1 MNYEEALNFI
11 LNKQSL
17 GILPGLDRIKKLL
30 GFYGNPQNEIEI
42 IHIAGTNGKGTVAN
56 SIANSLADSGYKVG
70 LFTSPWITDY
80 REQIQIN
87 GVPIS
92 KETFSGITE
101 SFTLSDI
108 GCSEFELV
116 TAMAYIYFHEQ
127 KVDWAVIECGMG
139 GLEDATNVEEKNLS
153 VITSI
158 SLDHTNFLGN
168 TIEEIAKQKAG
179 IIKKNSTCI
188 LYPNP
193 ECEHIIEEV
202 CNSKNSMLIKVEKSD
217 DFRLNNYNTVVQTLV
232 AIDVECPDVQ
242 LAELTARQQKI
253 GNILVDGGHNVEA
266 ALALEPAINDE
277 IALIGM
283 MKDKNIDGYLS
294 LIAPK
299 CKKIF
304 VTSASNSRSMPAD
317 ELANIAKKYCTYVCA
332 IDDPEY
338 ALSIAK
344 ANGLTL
350 ICGSFY
356 LVRDIIDYI

>member
-1 MNYEEALNFI
+1 MNYDEALNFI
-11 LNKQSL
+11 INKQSL
-17 GILPGLDRIKKLL
+17 GIMPGLARIKKLL
-30 GFYGNPQNEIEI
+30 SLYGNPQDKIKI

-56 SIANSLADSGYKVG
+56 SIANSLADAGYKVG

-92 KETFSGITE
+92 KEIFSGITE
-101 SFTLSDI
+101 SFTLSDV

-116 TAMAYIYFHEQ
+116 TAMAYIYFQDQ

-139 GLEDATNVEEKNLS
+139 GLEDATNVEKKNLS
-153 VITSI
+153 VLTSI

-179 IIKKNSTCI
+179 IIKKNSICI

-193 ECEHIIEEV
+193 ECEQIIEEV
-202 CNSKNSMLIKVEKSD
+202 CNIKNSKLIKVEKSD
-217 DFRLNNYNTVVQTLV
+217 DFRLNNYNTVLQTLR
-232 AIDVECPDVQ
+232 AIGVECPDVQ
-242 LAELTARQQKI
+242 LAQLTARQQKI
-253 GNILVDGGHNVEA
+253 GGILVDGGHNVNA
-266 ALALEPAINDE
+266 AQALAPVINNE

-283 MKDKNIDGYLS
+283 MKDKNIYGYLS
-294 LIAPK
+294 LVAPK
-299 CKKIF
+299 CKKIIT
-304 VTSASNSRSMPAD
+304 TSASNSRSMAAD
-317 ELANIAKKYCTYVCA
+317 ELANIAKKYCTDVCA
-332 IDDPEY
+332 IDNPVD
-338 ALSIAK
+338 ALSFAK

-356 LVRDIIDYI
+356 LVRDIIKYI

>member
-1 MNYEEALNFI
+1 MTYDEALNFI
-11 LNKQSL
+11 INKQSL
-17 GILPGLDRIKKLL
+17 GIMPGLARIKKLL
-30 GFYGNPQNEIEI
+30 SLYDNPQDKIKI

-56 SIANSLADSGYKVG
+56 SIANSLVDAGYKVG

-92 KETFSGITE
+92 KERFSGITE
-101 SFTLSDI
+101 SFALTDV

-116 TAMAYIYFHEQ
+116 TAMAYIYFQDQ
-127 KVDWAVIECGMG
+127 KVDWAVMECGMG
-139 GLEDATNVEEKNLS
+139 GLEDATNVEKKNIS
-153 VITSI
+153 VITSVSI
-158 SLDHTNFLGN
+158 DHTNFLGS

-179 IIKKNSTCI
+179 IIKKNSICI

-193 ECEHIIEEV
+193 ECEQIIEEV
-202 CNSKNSMLIKVEKSD
+202 CSSKNAELIKVEPSD
-217 DFRLNNYNTVVQTLV
+217 DYRLNNYNTVLHTLR
-232 AIDVECPDVQ
+232 AIGVDGSDVQ
-242 LAELTARQQKI
+242 LAQLTARQQKI
-253 GNILVDGGHNVEA
+253 GNILVDGGHNVDA
-266 ALALEPAINDE
+266 AMALAPVINNE

-299 CKKIF
+299 CKKIIT
-304 VTSASNSRSMPAD
+304 TSANNPRSMPAD
-317 ELANIAKKYCTYVCA
+317 ELANFAKKYCSDVCA
-332 IDDPEY
+332 IENPAD
-338 ALSIAK
+338 ALSFAK

-356 LVRDIIDYI
+356 LVRDIIKYI